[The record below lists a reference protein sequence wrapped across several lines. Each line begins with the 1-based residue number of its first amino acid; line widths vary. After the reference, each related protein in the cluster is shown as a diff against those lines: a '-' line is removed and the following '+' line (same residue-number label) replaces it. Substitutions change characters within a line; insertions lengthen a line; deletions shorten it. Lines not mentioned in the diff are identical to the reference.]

1 MSRIKDFLNKMV
13 LNLKT
18 TLTRFPLVLLFLVF
32 LTITMFYEIE
42 NDFRNESLLGRLF
55 FTGIFG
61 ALLAT
66 LGQFMI
72 ERFINLKKSKLL
84 LDGLTILLAAL
95 YYYFMTN
102 DDISNSMVVHL
113 FVISFALFAGYL
125 YIPSAKNDVNFGN
138 VALSHFKAAFT
149 AILYGVVIFL
159 GFVAIFGAIDILL
172 FDIDTKIYGHLANI
186 AFVFFTPVY
195 YLSLLPKFNSEEIN
209 DIKKSEVSYS
219 YPRVLE
225 ILVSYILIPLISI
238 FSVVLIVYFIKI
250 LVTGVW
256 PVGQVGPMVLGYSA
270 AGYFIYILGHNIDNK
285 FSFVYRKSFPILLI
299 PLVVMQLVS
308 SYIRVDAFGITESR
322 YYVILFGTF
331 SIACALMLIFSKKKN
346 PNSIVLLSAIFA
358 LLSIIPPVDAFS
370 VSKNSQETRLE
381 EFLLKNN
388 MLAENKIIPN
398 KNISKDDMRE
408 ITDISNYLARMGYL
422 EDIEWFPEEYAS
434 TSSYYQN
441 FNKIYGFQA
450 YYNDYYPD
458 GNPTYAYA
466 TLDNNVEIN
475 SSGYDRFMKIN
486 IFSDRR
492 NNSIHVSSFNLNNNN
507 YNIEQ
512 KTDDVGYVSLSIL
525 DSSGKEMLEISLK
538 DYVDSLF
545 VNYTQPKAMKS
556 PEEMVIVSQN
566 EVLKIQILIND
577 ISADK
582 SNDGQI
588 YISANLFLFVAS
600 NK

>member
-1 MSRIKDFLNKMV
+1 MSRIKDFLNKMA

-18 TLTRFPLVLLFLVF
+18 TLTRFPVVLLFLVF
-32 LTITMFYEIE
+32 LTTTMFYNIE
-42 NDFRNESLLGRLF
+42 NDFRDESLLGRLF

-66 LGQFMI
+66 LVQFTI
-72 ERFINLKKSKLL
+72 ERFLNLKKSKLL
-84 LDGLTILLAAL
+84 IHVATILLATF

-125 YIPSAKNDVNFGN
+125 YIPSSKNDVNFGN

-149 AILYGVVIFL
+149 AILYGVVLFL

-172 FDIDTKIYGHLANI
+172 FDIDTKIFGHIANI

-209 DIKKSEVSYS
+209 DTKKNEVSYS

-238 FSVVLIVYFIKI
+238 FSAVLIVYFIKI
-250 LVTGVW
+250 LATGVW

-285 FSFVYRKSFPILLI
+285 FSIVYRKIFPIVLI
-299 PLVVMQLVS
+299 PLVAMQLVS

-322 YYVILFGTF
+322 YYVILFGIF
-331 SIACALMLIFSKKKN
+331 SIACSLMLIFSKKKN

-358 LLSIIPPVDAFS
+358 LLSIIPPVDAFT
-370 VSKNSQETRLE
+370 VSKNSQEGRLQ
-381 EFLLKNN
+381 EFLSKNN

-398 KNISKDDMRE
+398 KDVSNEDKRE
-408 ITDISNYLARMGYL
+408 ITNISDYLARMGYL
-422 EDIEWFPEEYAS
+422 KNIDWFPEDYAS
-434 TSSYYQN
+434 SSSYYQN
-441 FNKIYGFQA
+441 FNKIYGFQP
-450 YYNDYYPD
+450 YYNNYYPD
-458 GNPTYAYA
+458 ENPTYAYA
-466 TLDNNVEIN
+466 TLDNNTEID

-486 IFSDRR
+486 IFSDTR
-492 NNSIHVSSFNLNNNN
+492 NNSTHISSFKLDSKVF
-507 YNIEQ
+507 NIEQ
-512 KTDDVGYVSLSIL
+512 KTDDNGYVSLVIL
-525 DSSGKEMLEISLK
+525 DGSEKEMLEISLK
-538 DYVDSLF
+538 DYVDGLF
-545 VNYTQPKAMKS
+545 ENYTEPKSMKS

-588 YISANLFLFVAS
+588 YISANLFLFVGS